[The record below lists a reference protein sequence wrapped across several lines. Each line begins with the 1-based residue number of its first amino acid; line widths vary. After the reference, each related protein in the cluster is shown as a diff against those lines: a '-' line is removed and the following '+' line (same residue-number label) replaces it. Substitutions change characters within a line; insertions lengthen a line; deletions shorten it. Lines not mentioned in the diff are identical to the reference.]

1 MKGRL
6 QDKGQLLLKVQGVA
20 PYLAAVAAKVLEVVL
35 ISLWEPQHFCSGG
48 PCRVRLLNLPP
59 VLLPMGTLC
68 DSVLLLYC

>member
-6 QDKGQLLLKVQGVA
+6 KDKGQLLLKVQGLA

-35 ISLWEPQHFCSGG
+35 ISLREPQHFCSGG
-48 PCRVRLLNLPP
+48 PRCARLLNLPP
-59 VLLPMGTLC
+59 VLLPVGTLC